1 MSMERS
7 ARSGAEVGEPALEL
21 AGVAR
26 RYARWFGF
34 GRTDVLR
41 GVDLR
46 VARGSTLGL
55 AGPNGSGK
63 STLLRLVAGVE
74 APDAG
79 TVRVLG
85 TAARRAAAADRVGWL
100 SDDAL
105 FPGDMSIRA
114 ALRLAGSIHGL
125 RGRELARRADERL
138 ERVGLRAHERQTLG
152 RASRGMLRR
161 FGIAQ
166 AWIHDPELV
175 LLDEPTAGLDAEGF
189 VVLNEILDEARAAG
203 TTVLIASHAAS
214 DLAERCD
221 RMAVLLD
228 GRIAEEGSPGDLLA
242 RGGLL
247 AIYRRHARAA
257 P

>member
-1 MSMERS
+1 MSHPT
-7 ARSGAEVGEPALEL
+7 GLALEL
-21 AGVAR
+21 AGVSKG
-26 RYARWFGF
+26 YARWFGLA
-34 GRTDVLR
+34 RNPVLA

-46 VARGSTLGL
+46 VERGATIGL

-74 APDAG
+74 QPDAG
-79 TVRVLG
+79 SIRVFGG
-85 TAARRAAAADRVGWL
+85 TARAAARADRVGWL

-105 FPGDMSIRA
+105 FPRDMSIGA
-114 ALRLAGSIHGL
+114 ALKLAGAIHGL
-125 RGRELARRADERL
+125 DRREVVRRAAERL
-138 ERVGLRAHERQTLG
+138 ERVGLSAHAGQTLG

-189 VVLNEILDEARAAG
+189 VVLNEILDAARATG
-203 TTVLIASHAAS
+203 TTVVIASHAES
-214 DLAERCD
+214 DLSERCGEIV
-221 RMAVLLD
+221 VLLD
-228 GRIAEEGSPGDLLA
+228 GRIAERGTPAAVFAG
-242 RGGLL
+242 GGLL
-247 AIYRRHARAA
+247 DLYRRHARAA

>member
-1 MSMERS
+1 M
-7 ARSGAEVGEPALEL
+7 ALEL
-21 AGVAR
+21 AGVAKC
-26 RYARWFGF
+26 YARWFGLA
-34 GRTDVLR
+34 RTDVLR
-41 GVDLR
+41 GVDLG
-46 VARGSTLGL
+46 VARGARLGL

-79 TVRVLG
+79 TIRVLG
-85 TAARRAAAADRVGWL
+85 CAPRAAAAADRVGWL

-105 FPGDMSIRA
+105 FPADMSIRA
-114 ALRLAGSIHGL
+114 ALKLAGSIHGL
-125 RGRELARRADERL
+125 RGRELSRRADERL
-138 ERVGLRAHERQTLG
+138 ERVGLRAHARQTLG
-152 RASRGMLRR
+152 RSSRGMLRR

-166 AWIHDPELV
+166 AWIHDPDLV

-189 VVLNEILDEARAAG
+189 VVLHEILDEARAAG
-203 TTVLIASHAAS
+203 TTVVIASHAAS

-221 RMAVLLD
+221 QVAVLLD
-228 GRIAEEGSPGDLLA
+228 GRIAEHGLPADVFA

-247 AIYRRHARAA
+247 EIYRRHARAA

>member
-1 MSMERS
+1 MSISTELS
-7 ARSGAEVGEPALEL
+7 LEL
-21 AGVAR
+21 AGVAKS
-26 RYARWFGF
+26 YSRWFGAR
-34 GRTDVLR
+34 RTAVLR

-46 VARGSTLGL
+46 VTRGSTLGL

-79 TVRVLG
+79 SIRVLG
-85 TAARRAAAADRVGWL
+85 LAPRRAASEDRVGWL

-105 FPGDMSIRA
+105 FPSDMSIGA
-114 ALRLAGSIHGL
+114 ALKLAGAIHGL
-125 RGRELARRADERL
+125 RGKALVRRADERL
-138 ERVGLRAHERQTLG
+138 ERVGLRTHARQSLG

-166 AWIHDPELV
+166 AWIHDPALV

-189 VVLNEILDEARAAG
+189 VVLHEILDEARAAG
-203 TTVLIASHAAS
+203 TTVVIASHAAS
-214 DLAERCD
+214 DLAGRCD
-221 RMAVLLD
+221 QIAVLLD
-228 GRIAEEGSPGDLLA
+228 GRVAVHGPPADVLA
-242 RGGLL
+242 GGGLL
-247 AIYRRHARAA
+247 EIYRRHARTA

>member
-1 MSMERS
+1 MSI
-7 ARSGAEVGEPALEL
+7 GQGTGLEL
-21 AGVAR
+21 AGVAKG
-26 RYARWFGF
+26 YARWLGLR
-34 GRTDVLR
+34 RTEVLR
-41 GVDLR
+41 GVDLN
-46 VARGSTLGL
+46 VARGMTLGL

-79 TVRVLG
+79 SVRVLG
-85 TAARRAAAADRVGWL
+85 LEPARAAAADRVGWL

-105 FPGDMSIRA
+105 FPGDMSIGA

-125 RGRELARRADERL
+125 RGRELERRADERL
-138 ERVGLRAHERQTLG
+138 ERVGLAAHAHQALG

-189 VVLNEILDEARAAG
+189 VLLEEILDAARAAG
-203 TTVLIASHAAS
+203 TTVVIASHAAS

-221 RMAVLLD
+221 SIAVLLD
-228 GRIAEEGSPGDLLA
+228 GRIAEHGPPAEVLG

-247 AIYRRHARAA
+247 GIYRRHARAA